1 MGLRPKMSL
10 RSEVVARV
18 IGGSAGLLLA
28 YAGWPVRSA
37 PSVLVMAAAGVCC
50 WYFVSR
56 PERLRDLR
64 RYRFQCEHC
73 GHDMW
78 GNVHG
83 PHARCAEC
91 GRVTSWE

>member
-1 MGLRPKMSL
+1 MPLRPKMSP
-10 RSEVVARV
+10 RSEVLARV

-28 YAGWPVRSA
+28 YAGWPVRSVQGA
-37 PSVLVMAAAGVCC
+37 VVMVAAAACG

-73 GHDMW
+73 GQDLW
-78 GNVHG
+78 GMVHG
-83 PHARCAEC
+83 PIARCAKC